1 MGQQYCLLLLC
12 LSLVGK
18 SKRLLGGLVVH
29 GLGELVSNGRRYFGL
44 FFVGIILCYS
54 SRMWWGLF
62 LVAWS
67 VQGHSAQAFSQA
79 EDLPPF

>member
-1 MGQQYCLLLLC
+1 MGQQCCLLLLC

-44 FFVGIILCYS
+44 FFGGIILCYS